1 MKNNDKFIS
10 RDDLISLGFKKTV
23 ATAYIHQAR
32 EILVSRGF
40 TAYDRNRLM
49 IVPKTIINEILA
61 VEL

>member
-1 MKNNDKFIS
+1 MAKNDKFIS

-32 EILVSRGF
+32 ELLVWRGF

>member
-1 MKNNDKFIS
+1 
-10 RDDLISLGFKKTV
+10 
-23 ATAYIHQAR
+23 
-32 EILVSRGF
+32 RGF

>member
-1 MKNNDKFIS
+1 MAKNDKLTS
-10 RDDLISLGFKKTV
+10 RHDLRSLAFKKTL

-32 EILVSRGF
+32 ELLVSRGF
-40 TAYDRNRLM
+40 TAYDRNSLM